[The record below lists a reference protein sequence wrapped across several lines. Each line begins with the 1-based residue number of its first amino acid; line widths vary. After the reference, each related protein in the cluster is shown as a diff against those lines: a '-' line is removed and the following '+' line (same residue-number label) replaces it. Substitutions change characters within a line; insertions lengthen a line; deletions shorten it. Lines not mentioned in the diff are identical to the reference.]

1 MADRPMI
8 EQSGW
13 DWLEATLPADPD
25 TTDPQTAVAA
35 DADPAP
41 SFARCFAGRD
51 GERALA
57 VLRAMTLDRAL
68 GPDAPEAALRHLE
81 GQRQLVATILALV
94 ARGRTG

>member
-1 MADRPMI
+1 MAERPNV
-8 EQSGW
+8 EQAGW
-13 DWLEATLPADPD
+13 DWLEASPSAGPDPA
-25 TTDPQTAVAA
+25 TAT

-41 SFARCFAGRD
+41 SFARCFAGGD
-51 GERALA
+51 GLRVLA

-94 ARGRTG
+94 ARGRAV

>member
-1 MADRPMI
+1 MAERPNV
-8 EQSGW
+8 EQTGW
-13 DWLEATLPADPD
+13 DWLEASPSAGPDPA
-25 TTDPQTAVAA
+25 TAT

-41 SFARCFAGRD
+41 SFARCFAGSD
-51 GERALA
+51 GLRVLA

-94 ARGRTG
+94 ARGRAG

>member
-1 MADRPMI
+1 MSEPSRA
-8 EQSGW
+8 EQAGW
-13 DWLEATLPADPD
+13 DWLEATLPAG
-25 TTDPQTAVAA
+25 PQIAAVA

-51 GERALA
+51 GERVLA

-68 GPDAPEAALRHLE
+68 GPDASEAALRHLE

-94 ARGRTG
+94 ARGRAG

>member
-1 MADRPMI
+1 MAEPRMV
-8 EQSGW
+8 ERAGW
-13 DWLEATLPADPD
+13 DWLETSPPTGPDP
-25 TTDPQTAVAA
+25 AVAS

-41 SFARCFAGRD
+41 SFARCFAGGD
-51 GERALA
+51 GARVLA

-94 ARGRTG
+94 ARGRAG